1 MSKAARNTTR
11 GTFGRALAGTLVRHS
26 YLGAKAFSSRY
37 VHPLLPSVHE
47 AVFVKLKGV
56 VRRQY
61 LRRMSARA
69 DRGVRAGERLYRL
82 QAAVAG
88 EFAPLVSVIVPNYRH
103 EDYLRRRLDSV
114 YAQTYPNFEVIL
126 LDDASGDGSVAI
138 LQEYADR
145 HPERT
150 RCVFNSE
157 NSGGVFHQWSKG
169 LALARGALVWIAE
182 SDDWCSDNFLAEVVP
197 AFRNEAL
204 RLSYCR
210 SVFVD
215 GKSEQPI
222 WSMEEFLAE
231 IDPALWNQRFLT
243 SAHALVNHAW
253 AMKNVVPNVSSAV
266 FRHPGKLPLLA
277 DASWQQMRICG
288 DWVFYLHL
296 IRGGLVAYT
305 PDASNYYRI
314 HGSNTSVATYARDVY
329 YAEHERVARELVSLY
344 RIDDALLPR
353 QREILQQHWKSHRP
367 NDAVEA
373 LDTLYDL
380 DRIRS
385 AAAAR
390 KPNLMMA
397 GFALIAGGGETFP
410 IKLANLMHAAGYAVT
425 FFNCGHTATVPGVR
439 AMLDSD
445 IPLLELDALHLLEA
459 AIEDMGIEVVH
470 SHHAWVDTTLC
481 ALLEHRPDPALV
493 ISVHGMYEAMPA
505 ADFAEAL
512 PLLDARVDRLVYT
525 TAKNLSAFDVPAFGE
540 NRIERIGNALEIY
553 PVVPAERAPLGID
566 ADDFVLCL
574 VSRAIAEKGWAEAIE
589 AVALANARSTRPI
602 HLLLIGEGEEYD
614 RLQPAVRDP
623 HVHFLGFRADIRSFF
638 AMADLGLLPTRFRGE
653 SFPLVLIDCLHSGR
667 PMLASRVGE
676 IEAML
681 ATASGC
687 AGTTFALD
695 NWQIPVAELA
705 ELILRHAGDADYHRA
720 CTDRVA
726 AAAASFD
733 PARMQQSYAD
743 AYARAIE
750 HSAIALA
757 GGTPA
762 PARRSESRP

>member
-1 MSKAARNTTR
+1 MNKTSRA
-11 GTFGRALAGTLVRHS
+11 TFGRALAGTLVRRS
-26 YLGAKAFSSRY
+26 YLGAKALSSRY
-37 VHPLLPSVHE
+37 VHPVLPSVHE
-47 AVFVKLKGV
+47 AVFVKLKGA
-56 VRRQY
+56 VRRAY
-61 LRRMSARA
+61 LRRLGARA

-82 QAAVAG
+82 PASANG
-88 EFAPLVSVIVPNYRH
+88 EYAPRVSVIVPNYRH
-103 EDYLRRRLDSV
+103 EAYLRRRLDSI

-150 RCVFNSE
+150 RCVFNHE
-157 NSGGVFHQWSKG
+157 NSGGVFNQWKKG
-169 LALARGALVWIAE
+169 LALASSELVWIAE
-182 SDDWCSDNFLAEVVP
+182 SDDWCDEHFLAEVVP
-197 AFRNEAL
+197 AFRNEAV

-215 GKSEQPI
+215 GKSEAQI

-266 FRHPGKLPLLA
+266 FRHPGKQPLLA
-277 DASWQQMRICG
+277 DESWKQMRICG

-305 PDASNYYRI
+305 PQASNYYRI
-314 HGSNTSVATYARDVY
+314 HGSNTSVATYAHDVY
-329 YAEHERVARELVSLY
+329 YAEHERVARELVGLY
-344 RIDDALLPR
+344 RIDDALLLR
-353 QREILQQHWKSHRP
+353 QRDILQLHWKNHRP
-367 NDAVEA
+367 DDAAEN
-373 LDTLYDL
+373 LDAIYSL

-390 KPNLMMA
+390 KPNLMMC

-425 FFNCGHTATVPGVR
+425 FFNCAHTGTVPGVR
-439 AMLDSD
+439 AMLDPD

-481 ALLEHRPDPALV
+481 ALLEHRRDPALV
-493 ISVHGMYEAMPA
+493 VSVHGMYEAMPA
-505 ADFAEAL
+505 ADLAEAM

-525 TAKNLSAFDVPAFGE
+525 TDKNLTAFDVEKFGAG
-540 NRIERIGNALEIY
+540 RIERIGNALEIF
-553 PVVPAERAPLGID
+553 PVVAADRAAFGIG

-574 VSRAIAEKGWAEAIE
+574 VSRAIAEKGWAEAIA
-589 AVALANARSTRPI
+589 AVELANARSRRPI

-614 RLQPAVRDP
+614 RLQPATHDERI
-623 HVHFLGFRADIRSFF
+623 HFLGFRADIRSLF

-653 SFPLVLIDCLHSGR
+653 SFPLVVIDCLHAGR
-667 PMLASRVGE
+667 PLLASRVGE

-681 ATASGC
+681 ATDSGC
-687 AGTTFALD
+687 AGSTFALD
-695 NWQIPVAELA
+695 DWQVPVEELA
-705 ELILRHAGDADYHRA
+705 SLILRHASDAAYHQA
-720 CTDRVA
+720 CLDRVA
-726 AAAASFD
+726 AAAARFD
-733 PARMQQSYAD
+733 PARMQQSYAA
-743 AYARAIE
+743 AYARALA
-750 HSAIALA
+750 HSRE
-757 GGTPA
+757 P
-762 PARRSESRP
+762 RR